1 MRFYKK
7 EIRTAIVVLTLL
19 LISYLFRFVQR
30 DMPEAAMVKIVLRLM
45 RHLIQAGLLMLWIV
59 SLQNRILQRAVRR
72 YLVATAA
79 LMLLWLVV
87 RVFKWD
93 YTATETALNRYCWYA
108 YYISI
113 IFIPLFGVF
122 IVDYIGK
129 PEEYGMNPKKKLLYI
144 PAFALVLAVFT
155 NDIHRLVFAFP
166 NGIQN
171 YDREYTYGV
180 LYYVVLAW
188 VIGFAAYSIIQLLLK
203 CRVPGR
209 RTFRCLPAVVF
220 GAGVVFWTA
229 YGIFRISC
237 DITAINCLMIVALLE
252 SAIQSGLIR
261 SNSHYTDIFR
271 ASAVSGV
278 IVDRDYRVCYASGES
293 RPLAKETMRKAEH
306 GAVVSGD
313 FRLNSAAISGGH
325 VLWMDD
331 ISKINELTRE
341 LQSVGEQLSGKNDL
355 LRAELELK
363 EKQARVEE
371 QSRIYDRITKEM
383 TTRLDEIDLLL
394 RQIEETPAVLKTVLP
409 KICVISAYIKRRGN
423 LLVLGEAESQIQA
436 KELELCLRESADNL
450 QLHNVITFL
459 DADCQGTIPADYA
472 VAVYDLFEGL
482 LEQVLDTVNAL
493 MIHLT
498 VSGGALSLTLGIGS
512 SGITPPDSRALEAL
526 GGRITLYADD
536 TDTDVRVHI
545 PGGGARQ

>member
-1 MRFYKK
+1 M
-7 EIRTAIVVLTLL
+7 
-19 LISYLFRFVQR
+19 
-30 DMPEAAMVKIVLRLM
+30 
-45 RHLIQAGLLMLWIV
+45 
-59 SLQNRILQRAVRR
+59 
-72 YLVATAA
+72 
-79 LMLLWLVV
+79 
-87 RVFKWD
+87 
-93 YTATETALNRYCWYA
+93 
-108 YYISI
+108 
-113 IFIPLFGVF
+113 
-122 IVDYIGK
+122 
-129 PEEYGMNPKKKLLYI
+129 
-144 PAFALVLAVFT
+144 
-155 NDIHRLVFAFP
+155 
-166 NGIQN
+166 
-171 YDREYTYGV
+171 
-180 LYYVVLAW
+180 
-188 VIGFAAYSIIQLLLK
+188 
-203 CRVPGR
+203 
-209 RTFRCLPAVVF
+209 F
-220 GAGVVFWTA
+220 GAAVVFWTA

>member
-1 MRFYKK
+1 MKFYKR
-7 EIRTAIVVLTLL
+7 EIRIGIVVLVLL
-19 LISYLFRFVQR
+19 LLSYLFRFLQHG
-30 DMPEAAMVKIVLRLM
+30 MPEPSMVKVVLRLA

-79 LMLLWLVV
+79 LLLFWLVV

-93 YTATETALNRYCWYA
+93 YTVGQTALNRYCWYA
-108 YYISI
+108 YYLPI

-129 PEEYGMNPKKKLLYI
+129 PEEYGMPRKKKLLYI
-144 PAFALVLAVFT
+144 PATSLALGVFT
-155 NDIHRLVFAFP
+155 NDLHRLVFDFP
-166 NGIQN
+166 MGIEH
-171 YDREYTYGV
+171 YDRDYTYGIIYF
-180 LYYVVLAW
+180 LIMAW
-188 VIGFAAYSIIQLLLK
+188 VIGLGIYSIVRLLMK

-209 RTFRCLPAVVF
+209 RTFRTLPAIVF
-220 GAGVVFWTA
+220 GAAVMFWTA
-229 YGIFRISC
+229 HGVFRFSC
-237 DITAINCLMIVALLE
+237 DITAINCLMIAALLE

-261 SNSHYTDIFR
+261 SNSHYTDIFD
-271 ASAVSGV
+271 ASPITSV
-278 IVDRDYRVCYASGES
+278 IVDREYRVCYASRES
-293 RPLAKETMRKAEH
+293 SPLDVQTMQEAEQ

-313 FRLNSAAISGGH
+313 FRLSSAVISGGH
-325 VLWMDD
+325 VLWTDD

-363 EKQARVEE
+363 EKQARVEA

-394 RQIEETPAVLKTVLP
+394 QQIRQDPAVLKTVLP

-450 QLHNVITFL
+450 RLHNVITFL
-459 DADCQGTIPADYA
+459 DADCRGTICADCA
-472 VAVYDLFEGL
+472 VAVYDLFEAL
-482 LEQVLDTVNAL
+482 LEQVLGTVNAL
-493 MIHLT
+493 MIYLT
-498 VSGGALSLTLGIGS
+498 IANGALILTLGFGCV
-512 SGITPPDSRALEAL
+512 GITPPDTRALEAL
-526 GGRITLYADD
+526 GGRITIEADD
-536 TDTDVRVHI
+536 TDTDVRIQI
-545 PGGGARQ
+545 PGGGVGQ